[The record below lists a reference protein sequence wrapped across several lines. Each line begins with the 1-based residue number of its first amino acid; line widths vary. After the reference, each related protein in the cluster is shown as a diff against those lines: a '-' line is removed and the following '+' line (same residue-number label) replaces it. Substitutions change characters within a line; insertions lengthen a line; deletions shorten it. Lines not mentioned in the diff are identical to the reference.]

1 MKAIV
6 DTNVLIAANARD
18 CPQADLACIADCA
31 KFLRQIQDG
40 DDSILVLDSAWNI
53 IKEYKNKVSQSGQPG
68 PGDAFLKWV
77 LVNYANRQRC
87 ELIKITSVAE
97 NQFAE
102 FPNDPELA
110 KFDPSD
116 RKFVAVALTHP
127 DRPPIYNAVDSDW
140 KIYESEL
147 KNYGIQI
154 EFLCP
159 DCLKA
164 S

>member
-6 DTNVLIAANARD
+6 DTNVLIVANARD

-31 KFLRQIQDG
+31 KFLRQIQDS
-40 DDSILVLDSAWNI
+40 DDWILVLDSAWNI

-68 PGDAFLKWV
+68 TGDAFLKWV

-87 ELIKITSVAE
+87 ELIKITPAGE
-97 NQFAE
+97 NQFVE
-102 FPNDPELA
+102 FPADRELS

-140 KIYESEL
+140 KIYESAL
-147 KNYGIQI
+147 KNHGIQI